1 MVKRIAHVG
10 IATRSI
16 TMTAEFYNILG
27 LEVDTIEIV
36 EDQKVKVAVMGVGD
50 SAIELIEPTEDDS
63 PVHRSIEARGEGI
76 HHITFEV
83 EELEK
88 QLGILKERNIKLI
101 DEKPRP
107 GAEGGKVAFVHPD
120 STGGVLVELSQPLS
134 GESS

>member
-16 TMTAEFYNILG
+16 AVTAEFYKSLG
-27 LEVDTIEIV
+27 LDVDAIEIV
-36 EDQKVKVAVMGVGD
+36 ADQKVKVAVMEVGD

-63 PVHRSIEARGEGI
+63 PIQRSLEARGEGM

-83 EELEK
+83 DDLAMQLE
-88 QLGILKERNIKLI
+88 ILKERNIKLI

-107 GAEGGKVAFVHPD
+107 GAKGCLIAFIHPD

>member
-1 MVKRIAHVG
+1 MIKRIAHVG

-16 TMTAEFYNILG
+16 AVTAEFYKSLG
-27 LEVDTIEIV
+27 LDVDAIEIV
-36 EDQKVKVAVMGVGD
+36 EDQKVKVGD
-50 SAIELIEPTEDDS
+50 SAIELMEPTEDDS
-63 PVHRSIEARGEGI
+63 PVQRSIDARGEGI

-83 EELEK
+83 EDLEK

-101 DEKPRP
+101 DDKPRP
-107 GAEGGKVAFVHPD
+107 GTAGNMIAFVHPD

>member
-1 MVKRIAHVG
+1 MIKRIAHVG

-16 TMTAEFYNILG
+16 AVTAEFYKSLG
-27 LEVDTIEIV
+27 LDVDAIEIV
-36 EDQKVKVAVMGVGD
+36 EDQKVKVAIMGVGD
-50 SAIELIEPTEDDS
+50 SAIELMEPTEADS
-63 PVHRSIEARGEGI
+63 PVQRSIDARGEGI

-83 EELEK
+83 EDLEK

-101 DEKPRP
+101 DDKPRP
-107 GAEGGKVAFVHPD
+107 GAAGNMIAFVHPD

>member
-16 TMTAEFYNILG
+16 AVTAEFYKRLG
-27 LEVDTIEIV
+27 LEVDSIEII
-36 EDQKVKVAVMGVGD
+36 ENQKGKVAVMKVGD
-50 SAIELIEPTEDDS
+50 SAIELIEPTDDDS
-63 PVHRSIEARGEGI
+63 PIQRSIEARGEGM

-83 EELEK
+83 EDLEK
-88 QLGILKERNIKLI
+88 QLEELNERNIKLI

-107 GAEGGKVAFVHPD
+107 GAEGCLIAFVHPD
-120 STGGVLVELSQPLS
+120 STGGVLVELSQSLP

>member
-16 TMTAEFYNILG
+16 AVTAEFYKSLG
-27 LEVDTIEIV
+27 LDVDAIEIV
-36 EDQKVKVAVMGVGD
+36 ADQKVKVAVMEVGD

-63 PVHRSIEARGEGI
+63 PIQRSLEARGEGM

-83 EELEK
+83 DDLAK
-88 QLGILKERNIKLI
+88 QLEILKERNIKLI

-107 GAEGGKVAFVHPD
+107 GAKGCLIAFIHPD

>member
-1 MVKRIAHVG
+1 MIKRIAHVG

-16 TMTAEFYNILG
+16 AVTAEFYKSLG
-27 LEVDTIEIV
+27 LDVDAIEIV
-36 EDQKVKVAVMGVGD
+36 EDQKVKVAIMGVGD
-50 SAIELIEPTEDDS
+50 SAIELMEPTEDDS
-63 PVHRSIEARGEGI
+63 PVQRSIDARGEGI

-83 EELEK
+83 EDLEK

-101 DEKPRP
+101 DDKPRP
-107 GAEGGKVAFVHPD
+107 GAAGSMIAFVHPD